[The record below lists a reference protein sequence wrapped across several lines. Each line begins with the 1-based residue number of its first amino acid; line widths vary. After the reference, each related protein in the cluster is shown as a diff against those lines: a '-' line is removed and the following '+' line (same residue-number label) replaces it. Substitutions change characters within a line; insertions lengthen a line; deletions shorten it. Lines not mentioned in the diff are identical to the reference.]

1 MTAVSASSQSGS
13 ESTSSPSM
21 SKNTASGGRS
31 PPDPPCSRG
40 GCPPPPTPWA
50 PLRGD
55 GPSEPFGSDTE
66 VLRLGVVDDDGVG
79 RLLGVELHLFGQ
91 LDADPGRFKQ
101 ADHLGPVGQVRASGI
116 ADRIACAPVTDPE
129 EAVEVVGIGVGDA
142 ELAPDPRMPVLGQ
155 RLGQL
160 D

>member
-31 PPDPPCSRG
+31 
-40 GCPPPPTPWA
+40 
-50 PLRGD
+50 
-55 GPSEPFGSDTE
+55 SEPYESDTE

-91 LDADPGRFKQ
+91 LDADPGRFEQ
-101 ADHLGPVGQVRASGI
+101 ADHLGPVGQVRAGGI
-116 ADRIACAPVTDPE
+116 ADRIACAPVPDPE